1 MLGDQQGARRH
12 IEDMLAGY
20 VPPAT
25 SSHII
30 RYQNEQMI
38 AALRVLAPV
47 LWLQGYPDRAMRMV
61 EDAVGNALE
70 VDHVLSLCNLL
81 AQAACPL
88 AFLTGDLDAARR
100 FTAILVEHAALH
112 SLEMWSAYG
121 RCFEG
126 RLMTREGRLNNGLSR
141 MRGAG
146 ADMRRAGFLQYY
158 TPYLGSLAEA
168 LGADGQIV
176 PGLAAIGEAIERA
189 ESTDEHWC
197 LAELLRIKAE
207 LLLMQGA
214 PGAAATAEDHFRQAL
229 DWARRQGALSW
240 QLRAATSLAHLLRDR
255 DRIGEARDL
264 LAPIY
269 ERFTEGFGTADL
281 QAGKKLLD
289 KLNSPHRQ

>member
-1 MLGDQQGARRH
+1 
-12 IEDMLAGY
+12 
-20 VPPAT
+20 
-25 SSHII
+25 
-30 RYQNEQMI
+30 
-38 AALRVLAPV
+38 
-47 LWLQGYPDRAMRMV
+47 
-61 EDAVGNALE
+61 
-70 VDHVLSLCNLL
+70 L

-126 RLMTREGRLNNGLSR
+126 RLMTREGQLANGLTR

-176 PGLAAIGEAIERA
+176 PGLVAIGEAIERA

-197 LAELLRIKAE
+197 LAELLRTKAE
-207 LLLMQGA
+207 LLLLQGA

-229 DWARRQGALSW
+229 DWAHRQGALSW
-240 QLRAATSLAHLLRDR
+240 ELRVATSNARLLYDQGRPGE
-255 DRIGEARDL
+255 GEAL
-264 LAPIY
+264 LQPVY
-269 ERFTEGFGTADL
+269 DQFTEGFKTADL
-281 QAGKKLLD
+281 KAAKALLD
-289 KLNSPHRQ
+289 TLR